1 MSRLEYQPNRE
12 DENED
17 LFLNEEQEQD
27 TEQRLAAPDD
37 RRLQQVEQMLR
48 QAPLLSVP
56 IGFADRVLAA
66 LKGQDKSSPDY
77 QNGLG
82 IVLGIFL
89 AALLAVPL
97 FGTPIYLI
105 GRAIA
110 SGEGIQSTFEEVAAT
125 LASVWDWLVAVPLSS
140 GFLLPFIIGALIG
153 FGLLSGY
160 IFWFVRSTL
169 KGGS

>member
-1 MSRLEYQPNRE
+1 MSRLEFQPNRE
-12 DENED
+12 DENDD
-17 LFLNEEQEQD
+17 LLLNEELEHD
-27 TEQRLAAPDD
+27 AEQRLAAPDD
-37 RRLQQVEQMLR
+37 RRLQQVEQLLR

-89 AALLAVPL
+89 AALIAVPL

-105 GRAIA
+105 GRAITTGQGVPNA
-110 SGEGIQSTFEEVAAT
+110 FEDVAAA
-125 LASVWDWLVAVPLSS
+125 LASVWDWLVEIPFSS
-140 GFLLPFIIGALIG
+140 GILLPFVIGTLIG

-160 IFWFVRSTL
+160 IFWFLKSTL
-169 KGGS
+169 KGEG